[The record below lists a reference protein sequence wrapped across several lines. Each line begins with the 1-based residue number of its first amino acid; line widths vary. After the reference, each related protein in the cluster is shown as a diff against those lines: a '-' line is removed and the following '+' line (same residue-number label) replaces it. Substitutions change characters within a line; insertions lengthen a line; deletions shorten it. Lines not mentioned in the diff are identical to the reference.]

1 MDGLPTATAE
11 MVPED
16 SFKTEP
22 RGLLGIP
29 EGLLPGRVH
38 PSCLPPLLLEPWVC
52 GRPHRELT
60 GGNRS
65 DMKGKEYPFPQI
77 NSPRWLQREA
87 GPIRLSR
94 KLRSQDAG
102 LWVWALS
109 LKYLPG
115 SCPWGNPVAAW
126 PPASEASR
134 GIHICRHQMEW
145 GSLSRLGG
153 WGQKRSSLGSLMH
166 EGDCGM
172 EERGPF
178 WIWVPQGK
186 GKEPGAPASSA
197 EPLPHKQ
204 GCRGGHRQIHPGMEG
219 SSSSAR
225 QAEPMPV
232 FPGRHTR

>member
-1 MDGLPTATAE
+1 MEGLPTAAAE

-29 EGLLPGRVH
+29 EGLLPGSAS
-38 PSCLPPLLLEPWVC
+38 PSSLPGLLLEPWVC
-52 GRPHRELT
+52 RRPHRELT
-60 GGNRS
+60 GGNCS

-126 PPASEASR
+126 SPASGASR
-134 GIHICRHQMEW
+134 GIHICAVTRLVGGAGQV
-145 GSLSRLGG
+145 GRLGT
-153 WGQKRSSLGSLMH
+153 
-166 EGDCGM
+166 
-172 EERGPF
+172 
-178 WIWVPQGK
+178 
-186 GKEPGAPASSA
+186 KEA
-197 EPLPHKQ
+197 
-204 GCRGGHRQIHPGMEG
+204 
-219 SSSSAR
+219 
-225 QAEPMPV
+225 
-232 FPGRHTR
+232 